1 MFLNSD
7 NKLFYDDR
15 YIRDPASSGS
25 LINGVELTVPCIVA
39 VAAPTREQKGII
51 IAGDTASELQQ
62 HAVCE
67 LEGKASMLSPPF
79 GGVDALLLELCASKN
94 F

>member
-1 MFLNSD
+1 M
-7 NKLFYDDR
+7 FYDDR
-15 YIRDPASSGS
+15 YIGDPASSGS
-25 LINGVELTVPCIVA
+25 LNNGVELTVPCIVA
-39 VAAPTREQKGII
+39 VAARTREQKGSI

-62 HAVCE
+62 HAVCV

-79 GGVDALLLELCASKN
+79 GGVDALLIELCASKN